1 MKKLKVLL
9 YLKPTNAGGRTNLIS
24 NGYRPSFKMGPKN
37 SDCIIDL
44 NKNLLPGEKILT
56 TLTITHPNLLPYLV
70 KEMTFDIAEGT
81 KVIGSGI
88 IQEVFN

>member
-9 YLKPTNAGGRTNLIS
+9 YLKPTKAGGRTNPIL
-24 NGYRPSFKMGPKN
+24 NGYRPSFKMGFKN
-37 SDCIIDL
+37 SDCVIDL
-44 NKNLLPGEKILT
+44 SKVLHPGEKTLT
-56 TLTITHPNLLPYLV
+56 TLTITHSNLLPYLV

-88 IQEVFN
+88 IQEVIS